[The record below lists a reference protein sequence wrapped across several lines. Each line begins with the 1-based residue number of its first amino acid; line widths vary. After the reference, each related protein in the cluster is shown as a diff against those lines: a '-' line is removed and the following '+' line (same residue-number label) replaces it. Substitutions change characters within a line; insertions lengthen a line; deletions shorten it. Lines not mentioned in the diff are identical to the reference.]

1 MELQM
6 SEHEQNQ
13 DNRLT
18 SLEER
23 VAQLE
28 SSLLQANDTIIGLQR
43 TIVEITADHVNR
55 IFNDQVLLDSIAQR
69 VLVAGANAISFKAKA
84 SRQQAPELMVVEGY
98 LKGAIRVTLQ
108 DEGVLVE
115 MEDNPGSGNW
125 VTGEELPEGMRSPE
139 VAHVFGDL
147 LISYGAEVG
156 KAYFIMEKGDIE
168 AARAEANKAA
178 LALTGLG
185 ESSEEQPA
193 PETTH

>member
-1 MELQM
+1 M

-13 DNRLT
+13 DNRLA

-28 SSLLQANDTIIGLQR
+28 TSLLQANDTIIGLQR

-98 LKGAIRVTLQ
+98 LKGAIRVTLN

>member
-1 MELQM
+1 M

-28 SSLLQANDTIIGLQR
+28 SSLMQANDTIIGLQR

-98 LKGAIRVTLQ
+98 LKGAIRVTLN

>member
-1 MELQM
+1 M

-55 IFNDQVLLDSIAQR
+55 IFNDEVLIDSIAQR

-84 SRQQAPELMVVEGY
+84 SRKQAPELMVLEAY
-98 LKGAIRVTLQ
+98 LPDAIRVTLG
-108 DEGVLVE
+108 DEEVIIE
-115 MEDNPGSGNW
+115 MEEKDNRGVWRSG
-125 VTGEELPEGMRSPE
+125 EDLPEPMRSDE
-139 VAHVFGDL
+139 LCKVFGDL

-156 KAYFIMEKGDIE
+156 RPYYIMERGDVE
-168 AARAEANKAA
+168 AARKKAGEAA
-178 LALTGLG
+178 LALSGLG
-185 ESSEEQPA
+185 EDKGEQQVA
-193 PETTH
+193 ETTH

>member
-1 MELQM
+1 M

-28 SSLLQANDTIIGLQR
+28 ASLLQANDTIIGLQR

-108 DEGVLVE
+108 DEGVLIE
-115 MEDNPGSGNW
+115 MEDAPGSGKW
-125 VTGEELPEGMRSPE
+125 VTGEELPKTMRSPE

>member
-1 MELQM
+1 M

>member
-1 MELQM
+1 M

-98 LKGAIRVTLQ
+98 LKGAVRVTLN

>member
-1 MELQM
+1 M

-125 VTGEELPEGMRSPE
+125 VTGEELPASMRSPE
-139 VAHVFGDL
+139 IAHVFGDL

>member
-1 MELQM
+1 M

-98 LKGAIRVTLQ
+98 LKGAIRVTLN

-115 MEDNPGSGNW
+115 MEDNPGTGNW

>member
-13 DNRLT
+13 DNRLA

-28 SSLLQANDTIIGLQR
+28 TSLLQANDTIIGLQR

-98 LKGAIRVTLQ
+98 LKGAIRVTLN

>member
-1 MELQM
+1 M

-98 LKGAIRVTLQ
+98 LKGAIRVTLN

>member
-1 MELQM
+1 M

-13 DNRLT
+13 DNHLT

-98 LKGAIRVTLQ
+98 LKGAIRVTLN

>member
-1 MELQM
+1 M

-98 LKGAIRVTLQ
+98 LKGAIRVTLN

-125 VTGEELPEGMRSPE
+125 VTGEELPEGMRSQE

>member
-1 MELQM
+1 M

-28 SSLLQANDTIIGLQR
+28 TSLLQANDTIIGLQR

>member
-1 MELQM
+1 M

-108 DEGVLVE
+108 DEGVQVE
-115 MEDNPGSGNW
+115 MEDNPGSGKW
-125 VTGEELPEGMRSPE
+125 VTGEELPETMRSPE
-139 VAHVFGDL
+139 IAHVFGDL

-156 KAYFIMEKGDIE
+156 KPYFIMEKGDIE
-168 AARAEANKAA
+168 AARAEATKAA

-185 ESSEEQPA
+185 EDKGEQEVA
-193 PETTH
+193 ETTH